1 MRTEQPTGTE
11 HLGHNNPEGQITFG
25 NWDGSLFQK
34 LSVPLGCYDPNAP
47 SPWVAPSSF
56 SPFYKL

>member
-1 MRTEQPTGTE
+1 
-11 HLGHNNPEGQITFG
+11 LGHNNPEGQITFG